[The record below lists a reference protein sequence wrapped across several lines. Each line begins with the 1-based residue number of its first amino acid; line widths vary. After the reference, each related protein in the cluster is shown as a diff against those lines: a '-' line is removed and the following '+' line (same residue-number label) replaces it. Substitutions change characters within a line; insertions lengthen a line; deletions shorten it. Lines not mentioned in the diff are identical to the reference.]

1 MKQYLSIATSV
12 LLGCGV
18 VSASD
23 FFYGGEYDGSILTF
37 GIRAGFNTSN
47 MADDDMGKLFNLDSW
62 GTGFTGGV
70 VAELHMR
77 DWLVIQP
84 GFFFESRSNNY
95 SYVYDP
101 KMFPNPAADLVE
113 LGHTRRTLFKL
124 PVMCSIRMHPAD
136 CLTWSVDLG
145 PVFNFGI
152 AGHRW
157 YSNPMKEPVVEQQ
170 INYYDEFNRFMMGL
184 KMGTGFQLFDHYYIG
199 VHYEA
204 GLRSARKYKAGG
216 HDKAWTFTLGYDF

>member
-101 KMFPNPAADLVE
+101 KMFPNPESDLVE
-113 LGHTRRTLFKL
+113 LGHPSHAFQAARDVLHKNASGRLLDLERRPRTGLQLRHSRPPMVFQSHERTGGRTADKL
-124 PVMCSIRMHPAD
+124 
-136 CLTWSVDLG
+136 
-145 PVFNFGI
+145 
-152 AGHRW
+152 
-157 YSNPMKEPVVEQQ
+157 
-170 INYYDEFNRFMMGL
+170 
-184 KMGTGFQLFDHYYIG
+184 
-199 VHYEA
+199 
-204 GLRSARKYKAGG
+204 LR
-216 HDKAWTFTLGYDF
+216 